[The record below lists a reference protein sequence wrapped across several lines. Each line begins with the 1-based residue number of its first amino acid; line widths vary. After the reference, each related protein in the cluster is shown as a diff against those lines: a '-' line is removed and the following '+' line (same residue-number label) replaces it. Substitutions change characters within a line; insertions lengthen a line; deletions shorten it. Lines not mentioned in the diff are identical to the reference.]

1 MFKNTCRVNVSGG
14 FQIARKW
21 RKWLWWTDIVA
32 AQDANDLSTSVELDE
47 ESLVEVLYIKS
58 ATMHV

>member
-1 MFKNTCRVNVSGG
+1 VNVSGG

>member
-1 MFKNTCRVNVSGG
+1 MFKNTYRVSVSGG
-14 FQIARKW
+14 FQKGYKW

-32 AQDANDLSTSVELDE
+32 AQDANDLSASVELDE

-58 ATMHV
+58 ATMHI